1 MIIERR
7 RKKGK
12 KKEKERREEKEKKLN
27 LWEKRKIS
35 PTKRF
40 NYRERED

>member
-12 KKEKERREEKEKKLN
+12 KKEKERREGKEIEPVGEKENQSYK
-27 LWEKRKIS
+27 EI
-35 PTKRF
+35 
-40 NYRERED
+40 